1 MRKNDFKLI
10 GILFLV
16 AVICL
21 IAIQLINKTGGK
33 VIVTVDGKEYGT
45 YKLTEDATIKI
56 ESEYGTNTLVIK
68 DQKAK
73 MEEANC
79 PDKLCVHQKAID
91 KTGETIVCLPHKV
104 VITVIDAKENELDVI
119 AQ

>member
-1 MRKNDFKLI
+1 M
-10 GILFLV
+10 
-16 AVICL
+16 
-21 IAIQLINKTGGK
+21 
-33 VIVTVDGKEYGT
+33 
-45 YKLTEDATIKI
+45 
-56 ESEYGTNTLVIK
+56 IK

-79 PDKLCVHQKAID
+79 PDKLCVHQKSID